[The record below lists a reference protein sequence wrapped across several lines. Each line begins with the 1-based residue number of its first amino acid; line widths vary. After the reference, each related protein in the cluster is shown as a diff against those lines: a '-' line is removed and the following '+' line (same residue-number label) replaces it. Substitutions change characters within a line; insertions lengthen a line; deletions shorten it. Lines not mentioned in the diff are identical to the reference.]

1 MIPLGDTAVASS
13 VSDLLVKAV
22 RALPQE
28 EQDAILAGLLDRST
42 TPPAF
47 SAMAR
52 RWSPPVLSSHL
63 LPDPAVY
70 ATNLRASERGT
81 ALRVVPVRLA
91 TEQHDALK
99 QWCETNEFS
108 MATVI
113 RGLVDR
119 FLETQSRPPT
129 EDQP

>member
-1 MIPLGDTAVASS
+1 MAPS

-28 EQDAILAGLLDRST
+28 EQDAILAGLLDRSS

-47 SAMAR
+47 SSMAR
-52 RWSPPVLSSHL
+52 RWTPQFLSHF
-63 LPDPAVY
+63 LPDPTAY
-70 ATNLRASERGT
+70 PAPAPGRPTERGA

-91 TEQHDALK
+91 TEQYEVLK
-99 QWCETNEFS
+99 QWCEANDFS

-119 FLETQSRPPT
+119 FLTSQARPPT
-129 EDQP
+129 EDQA